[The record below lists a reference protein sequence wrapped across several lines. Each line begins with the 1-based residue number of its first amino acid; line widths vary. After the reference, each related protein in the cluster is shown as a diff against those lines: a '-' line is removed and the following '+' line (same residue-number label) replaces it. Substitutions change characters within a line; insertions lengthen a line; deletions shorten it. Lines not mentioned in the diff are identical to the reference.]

1 MKRRAWVYDYETI
14 INAILV
20 VFVDLKNP
28 KDRITFR
35 VDPWKNQFL
44 ELAHFLKTCIENKDS
59 MYSYNGLRFDNQIS
73 QFIVENMIT
82 LGRGNPYREIYEFA
96 QFTIRAG
103 NMNSGVRFK
112 YPHWKNPFRERDIMQ
127 INNYSNPA
135 KRCSLKWLQ
144 FGMNWHNLQEM
155 PIPHDIP
162 ITEDQIPQIESYCI
176 NDCLSLR
183 KKVLLDK
190 GEILLRDVLTT
201 HFKENLLSASEP
213 QIAKKIFG
221 NRLAKALGISYSDL
235 NKMST
240 YRKRIHLS
248 EVILPYIQFKNENL
262 QKTLNKFKNTVLDGE
277 NLKGSFSEKTHYKGI
292 EISYALG
299 GIHGAKRGIHVSDAD
314 YIIMSFDVT
323 SFYPFLA
330 IKNRWAPAH
339 LPLETFIEVYEENFY
354 ERAKYPKSNP
364 LNYVYKIILNAIYGL
379 SNEKHGNFMKDPQYT
394 MKVTCNGQLLLTMLM
409 EQLVEAIPGSEPLMY
424 NTDGGEIKIPRKHIQ
439 TFYDVCKKWE
449 ELTKL
454 SLEYEKYSKLII
466 ADVNTYLGI
475 YEGVPVEKEKA
486 LADLAKCKAENLP
499 KPLYKK
505 TKDGTIYHYKV
516 KAKGRY
522 VVDRELHK
530 NNSFRIIRMMLYNY
544 FVHNTPISE
553 TLDNHKV
560 ILDFCGCVR
569 VKSNDKLFYEVWN
582 PETSKLE
589 RNTVQKTNRYY
600 MSKSGGKLIKHTP
613 KTKAKIEAFSGYER
627 ILNKYSSSLEFE
639 SCEIDRVYYLTRAK
653 DELKKFI
660 LLDIEKQTLLF

>member
-1 MKRRAWVYDYETI
+1 M
-14 INAILV
+14 
-20 VFVDLKNP
+20 
-28 KDRITFR
+28 
-35 VDPWKNQFL
+35 
-44 ELAHFLKTCIENKDS
+44 
-59 MYSYNGLRFDNQIS
+59 
-73 QFIVENMIT
+73 
-82 LGRGNPYREIYEFA
+82 
-96 QFTIRAG
+96 
-103 NMNSGVRFK
+103 
-112 YPHWKNPFRERDIMQ
+112 
-127 INNYSNPA
+127 
-135 KRCSLKWLQ
+135 
-144 FGMNWHNLQEM
+144 
-155 PIPHDIP
+155 
-162 ITEDQIPQIESYCI
+162 
-176 NDCLSLR
+176 
-183 KKVLLDK
+183 
-190 GEILLRDVLTT
+190 
-201 HFKENLLSASEP
+201 
-213 QIAKKIFG
+213 
-221 NRLAKALGISYSDL
+221 
-235 NKMST
+235 
-240 YRKRIHLS
+240 
-248 EVILPYIQFKNENL
+248 
-262 QKTLNKFKNTVLDGE
+262 
-277 NLKGSFSEKTHYKGI
+277 
-292 EISYALG
+292 
-299 GIHGAKRGIHVSDAD
+299 
-314 YIIMSFDVT
+314 
-323 SFYPFLA
+323 
-330 IKNRWAPAH
+330 
-339 LPLETFIEVYEENFY
+339 
-354 ERAKYPKSNP
+354 
-364 LNYVYKIILNAIYGL
+364 
-379 SNEKHGNFMKDPQYT
+379 
-394 MKVTCNGQLLLTMLM
+394 
-409 EQLVEAIPGSEPLMY
+409 
-424 NTDGGEIKIPRKHIQ
+424 
-439 TFYDVCKKWE
+439 
-449 ELTKL
+449 
-454 SLEYEKYSKLII
+454 
-466 ADVNTYLGI
+466 GI